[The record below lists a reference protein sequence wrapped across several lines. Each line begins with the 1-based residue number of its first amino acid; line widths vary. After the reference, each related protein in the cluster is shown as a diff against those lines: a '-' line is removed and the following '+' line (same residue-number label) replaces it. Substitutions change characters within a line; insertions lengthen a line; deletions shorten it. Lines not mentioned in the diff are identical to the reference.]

1 MDGFAVVVGA
11 FPVAGGRASR
21 CGAVCG
27 FQRIA
32 FEFVLV
38 HNNSRASTIYIA
50 GTGAESIAA
59 NVEEAISHGTLA
71 PGDALP
77 PIRELAGQL
86 GVNANTVAAAYRLL
100 RDRGAVET
108 AGRRGTRVRHRP
120 ATTPRS
126 LLGLDVP
133 AGVRD
138 LSTGNPDPALLPIA
152 FARVPHARPLLYGE
166 PAMSPELVDYARA
179 ALAADGVPADHL
191 AVTSGALDGIERAL
205 TAHLRPGDRVAVED
219 PGWANL
225 LDLLAALGLSAE
237 PVRVDDDGPLAADMA
252 RALGRGV
259 RAVVLTNRAQ
269 NPTGAA
275 LSADRADALRGLL
288 AGRAD
293 EVLLVED
300 DHCAGIAG
308 APLHTLAGSTSHWAF
323 VRSASKAYGPD
334 LRVAVLAGDRR
345 TVERVHG
352 RLRLGPGWVSHLL
365 QDLAVSLW
373 SDERRDSPRRRGRGA
388 VHRQPHAVVRRV
400 SRARRRRSRSVRAQR
415 VGPGARRDGRDHPA
429 ARRGLGRGAGDS
441 VPDPHAGGHP
451 HHHRRPGRRRD
462 RSPRRRRRR
471 GGAGHRTPQCLAQ
484 VMCIIGVCRAPTST
498 SMTNLPPR

>member
-1 MDGFAVVVGA
+1 
-11 FPVAGGRASR
+11 
-21 CGAVCG
+21 
-27 FQRIA
+27 
-32 FEFVLV
+32 
-38 HNNSRASTIYIA
+38 
-50 GTGAESIAA
+50 
-59 NVEEAISHGTLA
+59 LA
-71 PGDALP
+71 PGAALP
-77 PIRELAGQL
+77 SIRELAGHL
-86 GVNANTVAAAYRLL
+86 GVNANTVAAAYRVL

-133 AGVRD
+133 RGVRD

-152 FARVPHARPLLYGE
+152 SAWVPQARPVLYGE
-166 PAMSPELVDYARA
+166 PAMSPELVDYTRA
-179 ALAADGVPADHL
+179 ALAVDGVPADHL

-237 PVRVDDDGPLAADMA
+237 PVCVDDDGPLVADLA

-259 RAVVLTNRAQ
+259 RALVITNRAQ

-275 LSADRADALRGLL
+275 LSADRAGALRGLV
-288 AGRAD
+288 AGGD
-293 EVLLVED
+293 LLIVED

-308 APLHTLAGSTSHWAF
+308 APLHTLAGSTGHWAF

-352 RLRLGPGWVSHLL
+352 RLRLGAGWVSHLL

-373 SDERRDSPRRRGRGA
+373 SNEAASRLVGEAEDRYTSNRTRLVAALSERGVAAHGRSGLNVWVPVPDET
-388 VHRQPHAVVRRV
+388 VVITR
-400 SRARRRRSRSVRAQR
+400 
-415 VGPGARRDGRDHPA
+415 
-429 ARRGLGRGAGDS
+429 LLGAGW
-441 VPDPHAGGHP
+441 AAA
-451 HHHRRPGRRRD
+451 PGTRFRI
-462 RSPRRRRRR
+462 
-471 GGAGHRTPQCLAQ
+471 RTPAGIRITIADLTADEIDPLADAIAAA
-484 VMCIIGVCRAPTST
+484 VLAIGRPSV
-498 SMTNLPPR
+498 

>member
-1 MDGFAVVVGA
+1 MILV
-11 FPVAGGRASR
+11 PV
-21 CGAVCG
+21 
-27 FQRIA
+27 QY
-32 FEFVLV
+32 L
-38 HNNSRASTIYIA
+38 
-50 GTGAESIAA
+50 GTGAQSIAA
-59 NVEEAISHGTLA
+59 NVEEAISSGALA

-77 PIRELAGQL
+77 PVRDLAGRL

-152 FARVPHARPLLYGE
+152 LAPAPRARPLLYGE
-166 PAMSPELVDYARA
+166 PAMSPGLVEHTRA
-179 ALAADGVPADHL
+179 ALGADGVPADHL

-219 PGWANL
+219 PGWANM

-237 PVRVDDDGPLAADMA
+237 PIRVDDDGPLAADVD

-259 RAVVLTNRAQ
+259 RAVLVTNRAQ

-275 LSADRADALRGLL
+275 LSAERAEALRALL
-288 AGRAD
+288 IDRD
-293 EVLLVED
+293 VLVVED

-308 APLHTLAGSTSHWAF
+308 APLHTLAGTTGHWAF

-373 SDERRDSPRRRGRGA
+373 SNEEASRLVAEAEERYTDN
-388 VHRQPHAVVRRV
+388 
-400 SRARRRRSRSVRAQR
+400 RSRLRAALAARGVTAHGRSGLNVWVPVPDETVAVTRLLGAGWAAAPGTRFRLRTSPGMRVTVADLGAHEIEPLADAIADAVRAT
-415 VGPGARRDGRDHPA
+415 GRP
-429 ARRGLGRGAGDS
+429 S
-441 VPDPHAGGHP
+441 V
-451 HHHRRPGRRRD
+451 
-462 RSPRRRRRR
+462 
-471 GGAGHRTPQCLAQ
+471 
-484 VMCIIGVCRAPTST
+484 
-498 SMTNLPPR
+498 